1 MHRLHAQQ
9 CFLGTNKSYSAIR
22 SVIKSVVS
30 KKNQTVKADTSI
42 SNVNNLYFKYC
53 KTKLNIQNF
62 YFFFSKFLSLPV
74 QCFLAPLY
82 FSHPISHLIVWNARK
97 KV

>member
-62 YFFFSKFLSLPV
+62 YFFFQNFSLSPFSVSLLPNISV
-74 QCFLAPLY
+74 TLY
-82 FSHPISHLIVWNARK
+82 PI
-97 KV
+97 